1 MTLPEIVLPKITL
14 PFDIAV
20 LLHPSVVHF
29 LIAIPVVVLL
39 LEIMNLMMKKKA
51 VGGVSF
57 FLLLLIAL
65 AAVGAYFTGLVDG
78 KEAYPALS
86 EAAKSALGEHKLLG
100 TYLMLASFVLVFLK
114 LLAMTGNKVLK
125 ALYIFAL
132 VGFVVIM
139 FKQGKEGGEL
149 VYEHGMNVQA
159 VKTLDDKIFDLEE
172 ALEEA
177 NEKTKVEAKVET
189 STTEVK
195 TEAPA
200 AVEVPTPVETPQ
212 TVPSQVVQPIV
223 QEPTSKESISN
234 ESAPMETTSI
244 EETVVT
250 PTPASVQTV
259 QSVEK
264 AVATPTEEVIP
275 TPQ

>member
-39 LEIMNLMMKKKA
+39 LEIMNLMMRKKA

-57 FLLLLIAL
+57 FLLLLVAL
-65 AAVGAYFTGLVDG
+65 AAVGAYFTGLTDG
-78 KEAYPALS
+78 KEAYPALA
-86 EAAKSALGEHKLLG
+86 EAAKLELAEHKLLG

-114 LLAMTGNKVLK
+114 LLAMTGNKILK

-132 VGFVVIM
+132 IGFVVVM
-139 FKQGKEGGEL
+139 FNQGKEGGEL
-149 VYEHGMNVQA
+149 VYEHGLNVQA

-177 NEKTKVEAKVET
+177 NEDTKVEAKVET
-189 STTEVK
+189 STVM
-195 TEAPA
+195 
-200 AVEVPTPVETPQ
+200 EVPAVVTPQ
-212 TVPSQVVQPIV
+212 TVEPTVQAPVVQTP
-223 QEPTSKESISN
+223 QEPAAQKTT
-234 ESAPMETTSI
+234 PMETTGV

-259 QSVEK
+259 QTVEK
-264 AVATPTEEVIP
+264 AVATPTVEVIP

>member
-29 LIAIPVVVLL
+29 LIAIPVVILL
-39 LEIMNLMMKKKA
+39 LELMNLMMKKKA

-57 FLLLLIAL
+57 FLLLLVAF
-65 AAVGAYFTGLVDG
+65 AAVGAYFTGLTDG
-78 KEAYPALS
+78 KEAYPALA
-86 EAAKSALGEHKLLG
+86 EAAKSELAEHKLLG
-100 TYLMLASFVLVFLK
+100 TYLMLASFILVFFK

-132 VGFVVIM
+132 IGFVVVM
-139 FKQGKEGGEL
+139 FNQGKEGGEL
-149 VYEHGMNVQA
+149 VYEHGLNVQA

-177 NEKTKVEAKVET
+177 NENAQL
-189 STTEVK
+189 
-195 TEAPA
+195 EAPA
-200 AVEVPTPVETPQ
+200 VSTPQ
-212 TVPSQVVQPIV
+212 TVPTQVAKPVVQDPVV
-223 QEPTSKESISN
+223 QTPKESTL
-234 ESAPMETTSI
+234 EKPTLEKPTPMQTTGI

-250 PTPASVQTV
+250 PTQASVQTV
-259 QSVEK
+259 
-264 AVATPTEEVIP
+264 ATPTVEVIP
-275 TPQ
+275 SPQ

>member
-114 LLAMTGNKVLK
+114 LLAMTGNKILK

-132 VGFVVIM
+132 IGFVVVM

-172 ALEEA
+172 ALEKA
-177 NEKTKVEAKVET
+177 NEKAQVEE
-189 STTEVK
+189 
-195 TEAPA
+195 PA
-200 AVEVPTPVETPQ
+200 VVEVPVVVTPQ
-212 TVPSQVVQPIV
+212 TVPAQVEKPVAQEPVVQTP
-223 QEPTSKESISN
+223 K
-234 ESAPMETTSI
+234 ETTPMQTTGI

-250 PTPASVQTV
+250 PTEASVQTV
-259 QSVEK
+259 QTVEK
-264 AVATPTEEVIP
+264 TMATPTVEVIP